1 MLNINLSRGCIFAY
15 VGRIFQMAVVFSD
28 ISCKNPFM
36 QGFNLPQSSIT
47 LSLAFSMM
55 KSFQS
60 KCHTLCLLLN
70 KYYLFWLI
78 YILAG
83 YISIVFFLLR
93 SFSLISNQSAVK
105 TSGQYIPSQGQKRY
119 IFLVNACKSIEVVV
133 KKSWQYIPFQG
144 YKKYIFLYDYMI

>member
-1 MLNINLSRGCIFAY
+1 MKTFQDIRVLIAKCKMLNINLSPGCIFAY

-70 KYYLFWLI
+70 KYYLFWLM
-78 YILAG
+78 YILVG

-93 SFSLISNQSAVK
+93 SFSLKHQGS
-105 TSGQYIPSQGQKRY
+105 TSLFRVRSV
-119 IFLVNACKSIEVVV
+119 IFFELTPGTYNIT
-133 KKSWQYIPFQG
+133 F
-144 YKKYIFLYDYMI
+144 MM

>member
-1 MLNINLSRGCIFAY
+1 MGGFKNEDISGARVLIAKCKMLNINLYRGCIFAY

-70 KYYLFWLI
+70 KYYLFWLM
-78 YILAG
+78 YILVG
-83 YISIVFFLLR
+83 YISIVYFLLR

-105 TSGQYIPSQGQKRY
+105 TSG
-119 IFLVNACKSIEVVV
+119 
-133 KKSWQYIPFQG
+133 
-144 YKKYIFLYDYMI
+144 

>member
-1 MLNINLSRGCIFAY
+1 MGGFKNEDISGARVLIAKCKMLNINLYRGCIFAY

-70 KYYLFWLI
+70 KYYLFWLM
-78 YILAG
+78 YILVG
-83 YISIVFFLLR
+83 YILGCFRNALFQQQKNKCNPVRTPPGYIKTRSKIFF
-93 SFSLISNQSAVK
+93 S
-105 TSGQYIPSQGQKRY
+105 
-119 IFLVNACKSIEVVV
+119 
-133 KKSWQYIPFQG
+133 
-144 YKKYIFLYDYMI
+144 